1 MSKEYP
7 EKVSKFIL
15 RCFPDLY
22 HPQKPYSVWFHVKHA
37 LYRDPFSF
45 TFCVQTWIYESIQYI
60 FHVSTATF
68 VDQI

>member
-7 EKVSKFIL
+7 ERVFKFIQ
-15 RCFPDLY
+15 RRFPDLY

-45 TFCVQTWIYESIQYI
+45 TFCVQT
-60 FHVSTATF
+60 
-68 VDQI
+68 